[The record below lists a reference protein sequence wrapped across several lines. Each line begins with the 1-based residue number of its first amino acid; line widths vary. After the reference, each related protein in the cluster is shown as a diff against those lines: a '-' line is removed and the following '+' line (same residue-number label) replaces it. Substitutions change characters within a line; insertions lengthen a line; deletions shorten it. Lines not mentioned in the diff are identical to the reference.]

1 MLKEQEFINENSS
14 WSEVKE
20 KIRDSV
26 RYKALESS
34 STKEVIFREFISRLN
49 QNSSNV
55 DKEISETLKEKEKQ
69 ERIEASLRER
79 EKEVQKELSA
89 HLRERD
95 KEREQHLHT
104 ETVENF
110 KALLIDLVRN
120 PSITW
125 REAKKLLKK
134 DHRYEM
140 IASLDRS
147 EKEDLFESHIDTLV
161 KKKREKFR
169 QMLDEIKDLSLSAVW
184 REVRRQIKDDSRYLK
199 FSTSDRKCEREFN
212 EYMKERLS
220 IAKSDFKELLKET
233 KLLTHKTKKMI
244 EESEQH
250 LQDIISILQNDK
262 RYLILENFADDRR
275 QILINYIAELYRL
288 GPPKPITA
296 SEPSRKKVN

>member
-1 MLKEQEFINENSS
+1 M
-14 WSEVKE
+14 
-20 KIRDSV
+20 
-26 RYKALESS
+26 ESS

-49 QNSSNV
+49 QNSFNV
-55 DKEISETLKEKEKQ
+55 DKEINETLKEKEKQ
-69 ERIEASLRER
+69 ERIEASIRER
-79 EKEVQKELSA
+79 EKEVQRELSA

-95 KEREQHLHT
+95 KEREQHLHA

-120 PSITW
+120 PSISY

-134 DHRYEM
+134 DHRFEFVS
-140 IASLDRS
+140 SLDRS
-147 EKEDLFESHIDTLV
+147 EKESLFESHIDSLI

-169 QMLDEIKDLSLSAVW
+169 QMLDEIKELSLSSVW
-184 REVRRQIKDDSRYLK
+184 RETRRLIKDDSRYLK

-212 EYMKERLS
+212 DYMKERFAL
-220 IAKSDFKELLKET
+220 AKSDFKDLLKET

-244 EESEQH
+244 EDSEQH
-250 LQDIISILQNDK
+250 LQDIISVLQNDK

-275 QILINYIAELYRL
+275 QILINYIAELHRL

-296 SEPSRKKVN
+296 SEPSRKKII